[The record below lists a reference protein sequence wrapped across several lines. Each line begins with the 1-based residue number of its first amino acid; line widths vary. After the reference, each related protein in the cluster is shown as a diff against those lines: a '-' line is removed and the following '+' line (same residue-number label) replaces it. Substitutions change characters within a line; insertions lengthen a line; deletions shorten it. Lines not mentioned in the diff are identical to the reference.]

1 MVKMVPISGCRGP
14 FQVKAIPSGR
24 LVDLQNLMPS
34 TLHSWLRGVRLNVDA
49 SLHLRDSTALSITL
63 RNKVVNLS
71 AHLRVMNAMLLD
83 FHGVVILDSP
93 K

>member
-1 MVKMVPISGCRGP
+1 MKS
-14 FQVKAIPSGR
+14 IPSGR
-24 LVDLQNLMPS
+24 LVDLEKLMPS

-71 AHLRVMNAMLLD
+71 ALLRVMNAMLLD